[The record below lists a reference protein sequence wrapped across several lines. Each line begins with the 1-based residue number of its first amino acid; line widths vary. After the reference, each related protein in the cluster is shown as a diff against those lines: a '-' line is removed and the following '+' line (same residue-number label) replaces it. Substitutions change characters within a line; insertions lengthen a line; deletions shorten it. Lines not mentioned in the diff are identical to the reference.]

1 MVTGT
6 GVRAVLAVALLAL
19 GGSCTEKSFIEMV
32 HVPPLAGY
40 KARLTE
46 FRAIRDEY
54 FADDPESPL
63 LPEERESFVGLEYFE
78 PDSSLYFVGDLQ
90 IYVEPEKLQL
100 VTTSGQVRDA
110 ERIGFVAFRID
121 GQPLRLQVYRLA
133 DGTGELFLPFQD
145 LTTGRDT
152 YPAGR
157 YLNLIP
163 SSRTG
168 PYVLDFNL
176 AYNPSCA
183 YGGAERFACPV
194 TPPENRLDVRV
205 AAGERGR
212 HDVQVQGG

>member
-1 MVTGT
+1 M
-6 GVRAVLAVALLAL
+6 GVGRRVVLAAALLAL
-19 GGSCTEKSFIEMV
+19 VGSCADESFVEMV
-32 HVPPLAGY
+32 HVPPLEGY
-40 KARLTE
+40 EARLTE
-46 FRAIRDEY
+46 FRAVRDEY
-54 FADDPESPL
+54 FADDLASPL
-63 LPEERESFVGLEYFE
+63 LPEERENFAGLEYFE

-90 IYVEPEKLQL
+90 IYVEPENLQL

-121 GQPLRLQVYRLA
+121 DQPHRLQVYRLA

-163 SSRTG
+163 SSRAG
-168 PYVLDFNL
+168 PYALDFNL

-205 AAGERGR
+205 EAGERGR
-212 HDVQVQGG
+212 HDVEVQGG

>member
-1 MVTGT
+1 M
-6 GVRAVLAVALLAL
+6 RAVLTAALLLFA
-19 GGSCTEKSFIEMV
+19 GSCAEKTFTEMV
-32 HVPPLAGY
+32 HVPPREGY
-40 KARLTE
+40 EARLAE
-46 FRAIRDEY
+46 FRAIRDDY
-54 FADDPESPL
+54 FAADPESPL
-63 LPEERESFVGLEYFE
+63 LPEERESFAGLEYFE
-78 PDSSLYFVGDLQ
+78 LDSSLYFVGDLQ
-90 IYVEPEKLQL
+90 LYIEPEKLQL
-100 VTTSGQVRDA
+100 ATTSGRIRDA

-121 GQPLRLQVYRLA
+121 GQPHRLQVYRLA
-133 DGTGELFLPFQD
+133 DGSGELFLPFQD

-163 SSRTG
+163 SSPAG

-194 TPPENRLDVRV
+194 TPLENRLDVRV

-212 HDVQVQGG
+212 HDVELQGG